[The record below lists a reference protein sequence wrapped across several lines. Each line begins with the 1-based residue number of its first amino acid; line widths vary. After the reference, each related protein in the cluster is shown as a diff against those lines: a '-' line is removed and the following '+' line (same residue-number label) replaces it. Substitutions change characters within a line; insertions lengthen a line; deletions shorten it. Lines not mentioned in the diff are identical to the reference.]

1 MTIST
6 YHVDSVLKAYNKQT
20 RMDGNIQNRP
30 DNSHAIDDVVTLSS
44 KDSRKETFD
53 RISYNLVDVLLCR
66 GSS

>member
-20 RMDGNIQNRP
+20 RMDNSIRNKP
-30 DNSHAIDDVVTLSS
+30 DNSQTIDDVVTLSPQ
-44 KDSRKETFD
+44 DSRKETFD

-66 GSS
+66 GSH